1 MGCTAVPAPFVK
13 SERYIARRYSRHWL
27 NSRIFLGDF
36 SYFLITSSM
45 SALSFIRGGV
55 CGSVFGV
62 AILRLVSARNFLI
75 QVKYGSFRCG
85 SAIEG
90 CSSIGLLMPASS
102 CAESM
107 TILYIFPVSLSCR
120 IARTIS
126 VTCLM
131 PCTVYGWLSP
141 IPSNSVGQC
150 PTVRGKRQLI
160 PRAPSTARTFGRWYD
175 LICRFERVVVYNGY
189 SKAGRSIEVYAV
201 HTLYFDIFFR
211 LLNFAV

>member
-1 MGCTAVPAPFVK
+1 MGRSRVV
-13 SERYIARRYSRHWL
+13 AR
-27 NSRIFLGDF
+27 
-36 SYFLITSSM
+36 
-45 SALSFIRGGV
+45 
-55 CGSVFGV
+55 
-62 AILRLVSARNFLI
+62 LRDV
-75 QVKYGSFRCG
+75 Q
-85 SAIEG
+85 
-90 CSSIGLLMPASS
+90 SIGLLMPASS

-131 PCTVYGWLSP
+131 PCTVYGWLIP

-150 PTVRGKRQLI
+150 ATVRGKRRLI
-160 PRAPSTARTFGRWYD
+160 PRAPSTARTIGRWYSS
-175 LICRFERVVVYNGY
+175 ICRFERVVVYNGY

-211 LLNFAV
+211 VLNFAV